1 MQSYSKYIKSQNK
14 IAIPCLKLPKFEIIP
29 LFSPPTF
36 DFPILFHNFV
46 DVIFSLKLATKMD
59 KLFAYMLPEVEFIDV
74 VVERGFADSIEF
86 VGKDDEVEF

>member
-1 MQSYSKYIKSQNK
+1 
-14 IAIPCLKLPKFEIIP
+14 
-29 LFSPPTF
+29 
-36 DFPILFHNFV
+36 
-46 DVIFSLKLATKMD
+46 MD